1 MSTRRALPLAAACL
15 AVALSLTG
23 CAGDDDHASSAPAGA
38 LDGTSAGADG
48 PQADGSGRGGGTTT
62 QRRAVPGVTSEV
74 RTATLTVRV
83 ADIPRALRAAEDAAV
98 RAGGL
103 VAGQEVRLDPELED
117 GSSGEVV
124 LRVPND
130 RLTATIRDLQALG
143 TVLSS
148 DGRTEDV
155 TAQVIDVQARVATQ
169 RRSLERIRRLLDRA
183 ASVDEI
189 VKIESELARRE
200 ADLESLLGQQRVLS
214 DRTAMA
220 TLTARFTGT
229 AAAATDDGGFLP
241 GLRAGWEAFVAMS
254 VVGLTVLGA
263 TLPFLLA
270 AAILAVPA
278 ALVARGRL
286 RRRRPAEG

>member
-1 MSTRRALPLAAACL
+1 
-15 AVALSLTG
+15 
-23 CAGDDDHASSAPAGA
+23 
-38 LDGTSAGADG
+38 
-48 PQADGSGRGGGTTT
+48 
-62 QRRAVPGVTSEV
+62 
-74 RTATLTVRV
+74 
-83 ADIPRALRAAEDAAV
+83 
-98 RAGGL
+98 
-103 VAGQEVRLDPELED
+103 VAGQEVRLDPELQD

-155 TAQVIDVQARVATQ
+155 TAQVIDVQARVRTQ

-183 ASVDEI
+183 TSVDEI

-220 TLTARFTGT
+220 TLTARFTGNG
-229 AAAATDDGGFLP
+229 AAANTDDSGFLP